1 MPKVGIGRPSYIAQV
16 SAARGVTTAPRK
28 SRKFSSRLRRCNL
41 PRLLGSIGTKRGWG
55 IELVQR
61 PKSIRELCRASLR
74 DKGEGYHA
82 LKMTNMPEVDP
93 DTPLQPRWS
102 GLKHSTQIWQDGTS
116 VVEFKMGILN
126 PNLAFQLYASPSEVL
141 IDRVTKSLVWVS
153 V

>member
-1 MPKVGIGRPSYIAQV
+1 MKRSIDESARAHKTQKVLL
-16 SAARGVTTAPRK
+16 PRK
-28 SRKFSSRLRRCNL
+28 HKSHHGEGSSRACS
-41 PRLLGSIGTKRGWG
+41 LGGKRMTRSVGG
-55 IELVQR
+55 QAPIEIQR